1 MKTRVNQFF
10 AWHIATIDH
19 VSQLDELM
27 TLENKL
33 GRLDFGAIQ
42 SIPRQQVIE
51 DNCMLFIHKGALCS
65 GKLAQPFVDNFQRL
79 LGFDEA
85 VSRLAGTWKG
95 DLTEDLAMEERYVK
109 CQLVPGDAL
118 KLTTLEEWKEVQKFL
133 WHHGRILS
141 CTPEDVLEQEHQFL
155 LVDPDWD
162 ICGSNNGF
170 NVLDEK
176 IFKGYVTGNIVRNP
190 IDALHTLEA
199 FRDHMN
205 KRNSARGG
213 LAGLAGLLAARM

>member
-10 AWHIATIDH
+10 AWHVATIDH

-51 DNCMLFIHKGALCS
+51 NNSMLFINKGALCS
-65 GKLAQPFVDNFQRL
+65 GKLMLPFVSNFQRP

-118 KLTTLEEWKEVQKFL
+118 KLTTLEEWKEVEKFL
-133 WHHGRILS
+133 WHHGRILT
-141 CTPEDVLEQEHQFL
+141 CTPEEVLEKGGQFL
-155 LVDPDWD
+155 SVDSDWD
-162 ICGSNNGF
+162 ICASNNGF

-176 IFKGYVTGNIVRNP
+176 TFKGYVMGSIVRNP
-190 IDALHTLEA
+190 IEALRALE
-199 FRDHMN
+199 FFKSHM
-205 KRNSARGG
+205 KTRNDRGAG